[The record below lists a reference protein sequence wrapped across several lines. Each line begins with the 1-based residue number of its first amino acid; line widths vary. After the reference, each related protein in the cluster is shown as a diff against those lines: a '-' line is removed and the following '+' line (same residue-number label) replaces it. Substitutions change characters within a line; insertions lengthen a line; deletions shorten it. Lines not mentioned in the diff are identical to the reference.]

1 MKQSTRCLNWLQFL
15 ISRCISIWF
24 FGDLR
29 GRFTQSHMVHPN
41 PSKLICLSRLTV
53 QKLGFQTEALPLQ
66 SSASK
71 QGTKAKKA
79 PGIIE
84 LHQKETKPKKMIRSW
99 GGQLDMS
106 GTIAFKRWHHL
117 TSGAGSVG
125 ATPLNLTQCSASKR
139 LSHRKLAIVS
149 HGLSEQ
155 SRHWGL
161 CQSSWH
167 GTKP

>member
-1 MKQSTRCLNWLQFL
+1 MKQSTRCLKWLQFL

-84 LHQKETKPKKMIRSW
+84 LHQKETKPKKVIRSW

-125 ATPLNLTQCSASKR
+125 HTTKSHPMLSFETSQPQEARDRQSWSVRTKSPLGT
-139 LSHRKLAIVS
+139 VS
-149 HGLSEQ
+149 VIMT
-155 SRHWGL
+155 RD
-161 CQSSWH
+161 
-167 GTKP
+167 